1 MFKLIKFVFWVCAV
15 IILAYFMA
23 DIRIGG
29 KTIKENVDEFFKS
42 PQGEGLSEKAKTWVE
57 EKIEF
62 VFGNMTKGKV
72 MQTIEEHQDILDEP
86 TPKKESHE
94 EIQQEDRSK
103 LKDIFRDHS
112 K

>member
-15 IILAYFMA
+15 IILAYFMT

-86 TPKKESHE
+86 KKKSPE
-94 EIQQEDRSK
+94 EIEQDDRSK
-103 LKDIFRDHS
+103 LKDIFRENT